1 MTATG
6 TKPKN
11 PCRRGKVHTC
21 PAGWGASGL
30 RLLSEART
38 RRDRPAVVFMSGF
51 NRQAVEESGNTL
63 AGQPLLPKPFTRD
76 ELGQVIFD
84 SLAARVGGNA

>member
-1 MTATG
+1 
-6 TKPKN
+6 
-11 PCRRGKVHTC
+11 
-21 PAGWGASGL
+21 
-30 RLLSEART
+30 
-38 RRDRPAVVFMSGF
+38 MSGF